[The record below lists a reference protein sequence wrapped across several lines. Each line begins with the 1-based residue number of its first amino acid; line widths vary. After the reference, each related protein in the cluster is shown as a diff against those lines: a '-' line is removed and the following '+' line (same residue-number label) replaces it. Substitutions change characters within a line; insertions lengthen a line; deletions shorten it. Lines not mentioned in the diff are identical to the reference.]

1 MEYMGIVHE
10 FGILLGWGREFS
22 TIREGMGLQSSISWE
37 IKSAGGGGK
46 RREGGGCEAVEYFLM
61 KN

>member
-10 FGILLGWGREFS
+10 FGNLLGWGREFS

-37 IKSAGGGGK
+37 IKSAGGERGG
-46 RREGGGCEAVEYFLM
+46 REGGVRQLSIS
-61 KN
+61 

>member
-10 FGILLGWGREFS
+10 FGILLGCGRKFS

-46 RREGGGCEAVEYFLM
+46 RREGGGGGVRQLSIS
-61 KN
+61 

>member
-37 IKSAGGGGK
+37 IKSAVGGK
-46 RREGGGCEAVEYFLM
+46 RREGGGCEAVEYFLI

>member
-37 IKSAGGGGK
+37 IKSAGGGERGG
-46 RREGGGCEAVEYFLM
+46 REGGVRQLSIS
-61 KN
+61 

>member
-10 FGILLGWGREFS
+10 FGILLECGRKFS

-37 IKSAGGGGK
+37 IKSAWGERGG
-46 RREGGGCEAVEYFLM
+46 REGGVKQLSIS
-61 KN
+61 

>member
-37 IKSAGGGGK
+37 IKSAWGERGG
-46 RREGGGCEAVEYFLM
+46 REGGVKQLSIS
-61 KN
+61 

>member
-37 IKSAGGGGK
+37 IKSAWGE
-46 RREGGGCEAVEYFLM
+46 RREGGGCEAVEYFLI

>member
-1 MEYMGIVHE
+1 MGIVHE

-37 IKSAGGGGK
+37 IKSAWGERGG
-46 RREGGGCEAVEYFLM
+46 REGGVKQLSIS
-61 KN
+61 